1 MSPHALLPVALLT
14 ALIGLSAC
22 SRPAAAEMTGDFETL
37 SLALIENPA
46 CVFRQADAPDDDDAI
61 LFATYA
67 GNLDHIAVVRFK
79 SETIKLVPKEI
90 PDMTVDTF
98 DVTYEV
104 IDYLNWQVQAT
115 ATDGVGQLQLFQKG
129 EPTSVVTLMRGS
141 CAT

>member
-1 MSPHALLPVALLT
+1 MSPHALLPVVLLSALT
-14 ALIGLSAC
+14 ALSAC
-22 SRPAAAEMTGDFETL
+22 SRPSAAEMTGNFETL

-46 CVFRQADAPDDDDAI
+46 CVFRLADAADDDDAI

-67 GNLDHIAVVRFK
+67 GNLDDIAVVRFK
-79 SETIKLVPKEI
+79 NETIKLVPKKV

-98 DVTYEV
+98 DVRYEV

-129 EPTSVVTLMRGS
+129 EPTAVVTPMRGS
-141 CAT
+141 CNP